1 VPAPPPI
8 PGASANAGDEVITDL
23 VPVEEVRDLEPVR
36 EEEEVIDLPAPAAG
50 DVLDAQPADE
60 EEILDAEP
68 GDRPRREPRRKK
80 DRGKRYK
87 RPFYEQD
94 ARAPRELGSSRNR
107 IMGGI
112 GTAWGLGILIY
123 GLASRPQ
130 FTTPYGAGQVCAIY
144 VFGIPLFLVGLYY
157 LIRG

>member
-1 VPAPPPI
+1 
-8 PGASANAGDEVITDL
+8 VITDL

-36 EEEEVIDLPAPAAG
+36 EEEEVIDLPAPGAG

-60 EEILDAEP
+60 EEEVLDAQP

-80 DRGKRYK
+80 ERGTRYK

-112 GTAWGLGILIY
+112 GTAWGLAIIIY
-123 GLASRPQ
+123 SA
-130 FTTPYGAGQVCAIY
+130 TTTRYGGAYGAGQVAGMM
-144 VFGIPLFLVGLYY
+144 FGILMFGVGLYY